1 MDQGAPSSIH
11 LPGPPPERVL
21 AYDRLLDTAREM
33 FLEQMTVDMQELARR
48 LSVSRATLYRVATGR
63 ERVLGDVIWSLSV
76 VSLRSAARRAERPM
90 DLKKVLDIGHSFR
103 EIALGSEPMKRFV
116 AEEPSTAA
124 AVLHTRSAVRD
135 QLVVEWKNLLTEAMK
150 ATDSAL
156 TIDPEHAA
164 EIIVN
169 LGASTLYNDLVT
181 GERSDPDLV
190 AVVLRSLFR

>member
-1 MDQGAPSSIH
+1 MDKDVESPIGVA
-11 LPGPPPERVL
+11 GPPRERVL
-21 AYDRLLDTAREM
+21 AYDRLLDTACDM

-48 LSVSRATLYRVATGR
+48 LSVSRATLYRVATSR

-76 VSLRSAARRAERPM
+76 LSLRSAVRRTDGPM
-90 DLKKVLDIGHSFR
+90 DLKKVLDIGRDFR
-103 EIALGSEPMKRFV
+103 EIALESEPMNRFV

-135 QLVVEWKNLLTEAMK
+135 QLVDEWKNLLTDAMET
-150 ATDSAL
+150 TDSTL
-156 TIDPEHAA
+156 TIDPQHAA